1 MTHFLV
7 SVIGEK
13 KNTQLR
19 HLDVDFRDWDQF
31 KSMQMIAAYYIWRT
45 KR

>member
-13 KNTQLR
+13 NNNNNDTQLR
-19 HLDVDFRDWDQF
+19 HLDVDFHDWDQF
-31 KSMQMIAAYYIWRT
+31 KSMQMIAAD
-45 KR
+45 